1 MICRWI
7 LLPFT
12 CVHTATHSIRRKC
25 RLRASNTVS
34 LPHRT
39 PLPTARRDTFV
50 QNLNAQFYVVY
61 WIAEHVL
68 YRRRTAIAHSTLCTV
83 HTMRNTH
90 THTRAITP
98 HEIHGRECMKSRVF
112 SDCGGDSGRFGRD
125 FARRRQFECGPHGET
140 TCNTDASTSRATQG
154 QRTHMHAAS
163 GRSQTVWLTIDNIK
177 TTFISSI
184 LVYERAIFS
193 ATLHC
198 NTTSSMKRYDA
209 HTDADYFLREH

>member
-1 MICRWI
+1 M
-7 LLPFT
+7 
-12 CVHTATHSIRRKC
+12 HS
-25 RLRASNTVS
+25 AY
-34 LPHRT
+34 
-39 PLPTARRDTFV
+39 D
-50 QNLNAQFYVVY
+50 
-61 WIAEHVL
+61 AE
-68 YRRRTAIAHSTLCTV
+68 
-83 HTMRNTH
+83 H
-90 THTRAITP
+90 THTRALAS

-198 NTTSSMKRYDA
+198 NTTSSMKRYGA
-209 HTDADYFLREH
+209 HTPTPTTFCASINFYVDALQFTGMFFYSTATATAFRSICDASHFVIIILSIASSIIHLSCVGGFDSTAYFIFIVLFRTPINE